1 MDSKIWYFVAAAA
14 LFIGGFYAAYQ
25 QNFVVMWGLFIAMGI
40 CLGIALRGRNT
51 WMQ

>member
-1 MDSKIWYFVAAAA
+1 MNGKLWYW
-14 LFIGGFYAAYQ
+14 IGAVGFFLAGFYEAYRQ
-25 QNFVVMWGLFIAMGI
+25 DFMPMWVLFVGMTI